1 MNHETLYL
9 KEAFGPSIEFPNEAG
24 VFQLDAFPDLTAFM
38 VLSEEPLVVQ
48 ANVTSTSNAS
58 AIASIPNASK
68 ITTRASRNLSRRALA
83 CVKIVRADLDNKGK
97 ASNLRLHNHTVHV
110 NIYSEEQACVTNL
123 LHKIRKEMV
132 EEDLVVVESS
142 GLVIYDQDGTRG
154 KLLVSFFVTLCRGAK
169 TFCPLKLTSVN
180 ITPGS
185 PSCYSLSV

>member
-9 KEAFGPSIEFPNEAG
+9 KEAFGPSFEFPNKSG

-83 CVKIVRADLDNKGK
+83 CVKI
-97 ASNLRLHNHTVHV
+97 
-110 NIYSEEQACVTNL
+110 I
-123 LHKIRKEMV
+123 
-132 EEDLVVVESS
+132 
-142 GLVIYDQDGTRG
+142 
-154 KLLVSFFVTLCRGAK
+154 
-169 TFCPLKLTSVN
+169 
-180 ITPGS
+180 
-185 PSCYSLSV
+185 